1 MPLPMH
7 ALAAN
12 FVSASGAARRLA
24 LLAGLAAG
32 SLLLGCDNKQKDE
45 LAMLRDRNAQ
55 LEEELDQTRTA
66 LDGTDA
72 QRRQLEADNMRL
84 RTQAE
89 EAQRSGATD
98 PATSTAQLPTD
109 LPAGMGARLEGNAVI
124 IDISGD
130 ILFASGQA
138 TLKNESKKSL
148 DQLARVLKE
157 QYPGKRISVE
167 GFTDTDPIKR
177 SKWSDNWHLAFER
190 ARAVGKYL
198 TSKGFSES
206 QFRYVSYGET
216 SPKPS
221 KQASRRVELA
231 IVDGE

>member
-1 MPLPMH
+1 MH
-7 ALAAN
+7 ALAARL
-12 FVSASGAARRLA
+12 VSTSGAARRLA

-89 EAQRSGATD
+89 EAQRSGGAE
-98 PATSTAQLPTD
+98 PASTAQLPTD

-124 IDISGD
+124 IDIAGD

-138 TLKNESKKSL
+138 TLKNDSKKSL

-198 TSKGFSES
+198 TTKGFSES
-206 QFRYVSYGET
+206 QFRYVSYGAT

-231 IVDGE
+231 IVDAD